1 MSCFRKQPGLIHNL
15 YTGIQ
20 CSSCGIR
27 FTAEFTIKYSS
38 HLDWHFRQN
47 RREKMASKTVQS
59 RKWYYDTSDWCK
71 YEEQEDETTRG
82 NCFLNTFLFKILRK
96 KHY

>member
-1 MSCFRKQPGLIHNL
+1 MSYFRKQPGLIHNL

-82 NCFLNTFLFKILRK
+82 KYFLIQDLKKYNTLLK
-96 KHY
+96 

>member
-1 MSCFRKQPGLIHNL
+1 M

-27 FTAEFTIKYSS
+27 FTAEYTVKYSS

-59 RKWYYDTSDWCK
+59 RKWYYDVSDWCK

-82 NCFLNTFLFKILRK
+82 NIFFFFLSTSF
-96 KHY
+96 